1 MTAFSIKKSISKV
14 PYANLQRLGRQY
26 TAYELTSI
34 TGQNAGNH
42 SQVKKIFAR
51 KLLPFNWIINKRQK
65 SKCLFGLHTISLQLH
80 IPSSSN
86 GKEIP
91 ASIEKNKTKILK
103 RPHTHT
109 PTILPSSVSHC
120 VSQQTPQCCH
130 GSHTLPLKSCH
141 HPYR

>member
-1 MTAFSIKKSISKV
+1 M
-14 PYANLQRLGRQY
+14 PYANLQRLGCQY

-34 TGQNAGNH
+34 TGQNAGHH
-42 SQVKKIFAR
+42 SRVKKIFAR

-91 ASIEKNKTKILK
+91 ASIKKK
-103 RPHTHT
+103 
-109 PTILPSSVSHC
+109 
-120 VSQQTPQCCH
+120 
-130 GSHTLPLKSCH
+130 
-141 HPYR
+141 